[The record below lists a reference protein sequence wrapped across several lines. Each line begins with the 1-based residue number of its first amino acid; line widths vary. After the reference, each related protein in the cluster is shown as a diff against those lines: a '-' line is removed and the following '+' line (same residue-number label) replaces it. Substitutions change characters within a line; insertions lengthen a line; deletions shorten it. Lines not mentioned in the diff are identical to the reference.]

1 MIKKICFVILNRANY
16 GSIKS
21 LLNQIKKNK
30 KFKLQIIVGASA
42 ILDKYGSCEKIIKKD
57 GFKINYKIDMQTESN
72 QPKNMAQTVGIGL
85 MGLPEAFS
93 KLKPNLV
100 FTIGDR
106 FETMATVISASYM
119 NIPIA
124 HTMGGELTG
133 TIDESIRHAITKF
146 SHLHFVSNH
155 DAKRRI
161 IKMGEPKGNVYNV
174 GCPRIDEVKKILKK
188 EINLKKIFNFIN
200 YIGVGDKLDINKKF
214 ILVSQHPVTTEYG
227 KSKSHMLE
235 TLKALSKINIQC
247 LFLWP
252 NPDAGSDIMSKEIR
266 KWREK
271 NNFKKIRFVK
281 NLPLEIYVSLLNH
294 CSCIIGNSSSALR
307 EGSFIGVPAVNI
319 GSRQNKRLTGKNI
332 INFKNDE
339 KKIFSSI
346 IKQIKKGKY
355 KREVLYG
362 NGSAAKRI
370 ISVLKK
376 IKKISIQKVNSY

>member
-332 INFKNDE
+332 INCKNDE

>member
-21 LLNQIKKNK
+21 LLTQIKKDK

-57 GFKINYKIDMQTESN
+57 GLKINYKIDMQTESN

-100 FTIGDR
+100 FTVGDR

-146 SHLHFVSNH
+146 SHLHFVSNY

-161 IKMGEPKGNVYNV
+161 VKMGEPKENVYNV
-174 GCPRIDEVKKILKK
+174 GCPRIDEVKKILKNK
-188 EINLKKIFNFIN
+188 INLKKTFNFIN
-200 YIGVGDKLDINKKF
+200 YVGVGDKLDINKKF
-214 ILVSQHPVTTEYG
+214 LLVSQHPVTTEYE

-271 NNFKKIRFVK
+271 NNIKKIRFVK

-294 CSCIIGNSSSALR
+294 CSCMIGNSSSALR

-332 INFKNDE
+332 INCKNDE
-339 KKIFSSI
+339 KKILSSI

-355 KREVLYG
+355 KKEVLYG

-370 ISVLKK
+370 IGVLKK
-376 IKKISIQKVNSY
+376 IKKMSIQKVNSY

>member
-188 EINLKKIFNFIN
+188 KVDLKKIFKFIN
-200 YIGVGDKLDINKKF
+200 YIGVGDKLDLNKQF

-227 KSKSHMLE
+227 KSKSHTLE
-235 TLKALSKINIQC
+235 TLNALSKINIQC

-271 NNFKKIRFVK
+271 SNLRKIRFVK
-281 NLPLEIYVSLLNH
+281 NLPLEIYVSLLNN

-332 INFKNDE
+332 INCKNDQKE
-339 KKIFSSI
+339 IYSSVV
-346 IKQIKKGKY
+346 KQIKKGKY
-355 KREVLYG
+355 KKEVLYG
-362 NGSAAKRI
+362 NGNAAKRI
-370 ISVLKK
+370 IAVLKK

>member
-21 LLNQIKKNK
+21 LLSQIKSYK
-30 KFKLQIIVGASA
+30 KFKLRIIVGASA

-85 MGLPEAFS
+85 MGLPEAFN
-93 KLKPNLV
+93 KLKPNLI
-100 FTIGDR
+100 FTVGDR

-146 SHLHFVSNH
+146 SHLHFVSNL
-155 DAKRRI
+155 DSKKRV
-161 IKMGEPKGNVYNV
+161 IKMGEPKGNVFNV
-174 GCPRIDEVKKILKK
+174 GCPRIDEVKKILNRDKS
-188 EINLKKIFNFIN
+188 LKKAFKFIN

-214 ILVSQHPVTTEYG
+214 ILVSQHPVTTEYEN
-227 KSKSHMLE
+227 SKSHMLE

-266 KWREK
+266 KWRERNK
-271 NNFKKIRFVK
+271 LRKIRFVK
-281 NLPLEIYVSLLNH
+281 NLPLEIYISLLNH
-294 CSCIIGNSSSALR
+294 CSCLIGNSSSALR

-319 GSRQNKRLTGKNI
+319 GSRQNKRMTGKNI
-332 INFKNDE
+332 VNCKNNE
-339 KKIFSSI
+339 KKIYSSI
-346 IKQIKKGKY
+346 IKQIKIGKY

-362 NGSAAKRI
+362 NGNASKKI
-370 ISVLKK
+370 ISILKK